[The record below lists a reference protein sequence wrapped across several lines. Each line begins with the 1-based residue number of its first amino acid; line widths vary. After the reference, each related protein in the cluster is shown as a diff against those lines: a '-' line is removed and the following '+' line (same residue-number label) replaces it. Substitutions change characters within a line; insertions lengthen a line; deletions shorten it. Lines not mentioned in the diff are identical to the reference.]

1 MGLHGVQPPHPPP
14 PPNFE
19 DCFKC
24 KGRYRKKEKNMKVR
38 DRGGGGYLLTYLGG

>member
-1 MGLHGVQPPHPPP
+1 MGLHGVQPPHPTP

-24 KGRYRKKEKNMKVR
+24 KGRYRKKRER
-38 DRGGGGYLLTYLGG
+38 YES

>member
-1 MGLHGVQPPHPPP
+1 MGLHGGSTATPTP

-38 DRGGGGYLLTYLGG
+38 DRGGGGGTY